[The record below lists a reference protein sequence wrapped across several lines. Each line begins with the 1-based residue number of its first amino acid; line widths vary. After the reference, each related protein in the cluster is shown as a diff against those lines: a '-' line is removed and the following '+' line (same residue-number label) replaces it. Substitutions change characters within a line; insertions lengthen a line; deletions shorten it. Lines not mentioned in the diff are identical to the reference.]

1 MTRHASIL
9 RREVYL
15 AFYVEDHPMFQKY
28 LMMGQ
33 SNGSFLGKK
42 KNL

>member
-15 AFYVEDHPMFQKY
+15 AFYVEDHPMFQNINDGPIKW
-28 LMMGQ
+28 L
-33 SNGSFLGKK
+33 LLRKEK